1 MLKSHPLCKICS
13 LIKEN
18 PKILK
23 DIYNTNAYSKGTGI
37 SLAKLAEEYAGVFSY
52 DNLKN
57 HVKKHQFMSAADF
70 KTRELRKIASQAER
84 QILKKKM
91 DSVNVWDTVV
101 DMGMEKLENG
111 ELKMD
116 MKDVLKA
123 TKDRSDYQFKKQDN
137 ELRLAEMVAFFTSGA
152 DNQELSR
159 KYDRR
164 IVTTEEVTD
173 FDPTPPATR
182 SLEEGE
188 NRPSS
193 VHYPPSWDA
202 AT

>member
-1 MLKSHPLCKICS
+1 MLKPHKLCKICT

-18 PKILK
+18 PKIMQ
-23 DIYNTNAYSKGTGI
+23 DIYNTNAYRKGTGV
-37 SLAKLAEEYAGVFSY
+37 SLRQLAAGYTDLFNY
-52 DNLKN
+52 ENLKN

-70 KTRELRKIASQAER
+70 KTRELRDIAYQAER

-91 DSVNVWDTVV
+91 DSVSVWDTVV
-101 DMGMEKLENG
+101 DLGMEKLESG

-164 IVTTEEVTD
+164 IIEGETVTD
-173 FDPTPPATR
+173 INPTPTATG
-182 SLEEGE
+182 STEEGE
-188 NRPSS
+188 NGPSP
-193 VHYPPSWDA
+193 VHYPPTWDA